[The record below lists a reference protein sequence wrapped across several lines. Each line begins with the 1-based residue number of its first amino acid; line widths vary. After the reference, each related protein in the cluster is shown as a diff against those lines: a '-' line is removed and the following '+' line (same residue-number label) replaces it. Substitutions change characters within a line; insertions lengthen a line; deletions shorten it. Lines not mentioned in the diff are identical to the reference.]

1 MYSVAI
7 AILGAVGAWLAWR
20 RNPLYTGD
28 SAFRLF
34 AVTVLSIAASVLFV
48 VTAVDH
54 THHRA
59 EPATFTTL
67 LTVVI
72 LATLVVIYV
81 AQAASIPKAAQLTTV
96 VPAHA
101 KPVHLHRQR
110 VYYCAKVVALLLA
123 TCVALGAIGPGS
135 VRYILLWCDA
145 VLVLLTAVLL
155 PAMYSSALKFD
166 RSLAALTSEPW
177 VHWHYSQEEWQR
189 WVDVQAER
197 TQLELL
203 PSHEGKRM
211 LRFFIG
217 SVVVIAAG
225 ILAFSR
231 GSLAVRV
238 DYAMLCVCGIAV
250 AFMLGSRVD
259 RWTADRPPES
269 QDGAGNVYFGPD
281 GLFINGV
288 YVLWL
293 GVSVHLVA
301 ASVDER
307 EPRSLELMFE
317 RILPNP
323 YLANRVGSL
332 RHRIPIPVGGAG
344 DLERLQRELKV
355 RCPKARVALA

>member
-7 AILGAVGAWLAWR
+7 AILGAAGAWLAWR
-20 RNPLYTGD
+20 RNPLYSGD

-34 AVTVLSIAASVLFV
+34 AVTVLSIAASVLFI

-54 THHRA
+54 TNHRT
-59 EPATFTTL
+59 EPATFTTM

-81 AQAASIPKAAQLTTV
+81 AQAASIPKAAQLTIV
-96 VPAHA
+96 VPANA
-101 KPVHLHRQR
+101 RPIHLHRQR
-110 VYYCAKVVALLLA
+110 VYYCAKVIALLLA
-123 TCVALGAIGPGS
+123 TCVALGALGPGS

-145 VLVLLTAVLL
+145 VLVLLAAVLL
-155 PAMYSSALKFD
+155 PGMYSSALKFD
-166 RSLAALTSEPW
+166 RSLAALISDPW

-189 WVDVQAER
+189 WIDVQAER
-197 TQLELL
+197 TQLEML
-203 PSHEGKRM
+203 PNHEGKRM
-211 LRFFIG
+211 LRIFIG
-217 SVVVIAAG
+217 IVAVIAAG
-225 ILAFSR
+225 VLAFSR

-269 QDGAGNVYFGPD
+269 EDGSGDVYFGPD

-307 EPRSLELMFE
+307 NPRSLDLRFE
-317 RILPNP
+317 RVLPNP

-332 RHRIPIPVGGAG
+332 RHRMPIPDGVAD
-344 DLERLQRELKV
+344 DLARLQRELKV
-355 RCPKARVALA
+355 RCPKARIALA